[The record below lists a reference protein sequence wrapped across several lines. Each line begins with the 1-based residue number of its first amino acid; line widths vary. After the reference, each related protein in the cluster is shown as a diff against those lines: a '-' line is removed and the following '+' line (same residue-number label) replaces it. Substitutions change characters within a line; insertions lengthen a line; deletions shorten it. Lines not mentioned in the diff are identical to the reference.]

1 MKRLITVLASPVLMV
16 TLLLFFGIAMGVA
29 TFVESRQS
37 TEVAWKLVYNAKW
50 FELIMLLGAVNLS
63 FSVFTRKL
71 YRLSKF
77 SIFLFHISFVVI
89 ILGAG
94 VTRYTGLEG
103 TIQIREG
110 QQSDL
115 LQVGKSETLRLPF
128 YLYLD
133 DFVIDYYP
141 GSQNPSGFKSKVVLV
156 DAEKGIEE
164 PREVYMN
171 HILKHRGYRF
181 YQSSYHTDF
190 KGTVLSVSRDPIG
203 STISYMGYFLLA
215 LGMAWS
221 LLNRQSRFL
230 QLLFQKKTITL
241 TCILF
246 LAVSSPVWANVD
258 SIPVIPAEHASKFGD
273 LLVRDEQ
280 GRTKSVNTL
289 AEDVFRKVYRKTN
302 YQGQS
307 ALQVL
312 LGMYVYPEQWQHAK
326 LVYAGKNVPSLIGLE
341 GKYAS
346 LSECYAGN
354 GFFISSMEAL
364 KAYQLPPAQRSKA
377 QNDLIRFDER
387 LNILYYWFGGQML
400 NVFPSNS
407 DSSSVWYNP
416 INLDQS
422 DYGSDTAYLHK
433 LLPLYFSEVRTAM
446 QTGNWQLADEL
457 ISSLNTFQLTKG
469 KNLPSARLVQ
479 LEKWYYKTY
488 LFKRIA
494 SLYLWLGLMLLIVG
508 LIKVFIQAFRST
520 WLQKGITIL
529 IGLVL
534 FAHTAGLALR
544 WAISG
549 HAPWSNAYESMVFI
563 AWSGVFAGIIFARKN
578 SGILAVAAL
587 LAWVYLFAGHMSW
600 MDPQITNLVPVLKSK
615 WLVIHVAVITSSYGF
630 LGVGSIMAFIN
641 ILLLSIRGRQ
651 TRERIDKNID
661 ELTRIIELSLTI
673 GLYLLTVGTF
683 LGAIW
688 ANVSWGRYWAWD
700 PKETWA
706 LITVLVYAVVLH
718 LRLIPATKGV
728 LLFNFSSLVAYASV
742 MMTYFGVNYFLSG
755 LHSYAAGDPMPV
767 PNGVYIAMGVILV
780 LTLAAWLNQRW
791 LGKVDAL
798 LEN

>member
-1 MKRLITVLASPVLMV
+1 MKKIVSVLASPVLMV
-16 TLLLFFGIAMGVA
+16 SLLLAFGIAMAVA
-29 TFVESRQS
+29 TFIESRQS
-37 TEVAWKLVYNAKW
+37 TEIAWKLVYNAKW
-50 FELIMLLGAVNLS
+50 FELIMLLGAINLS

-71 YRLSKF
+71 YKLSKF

-94 VTRYTGLEG
+94 ITRYTGLEG

-110 QQSDL
+110 QQSNL
-115 LQVGKSETLRLPF
+115 LQVSKTEILRLPF
-128 YLYLD
+128 YLHLE
-133 DFVIDYYP
+133 DFIIDYYP
-141 GSQNPSGFKSKVVLV
+141 GSQNPSGFKSKIVLL

-171 HILKHRGYRF
+171 NILKHRGYRF

-190 KGTVLSVSRDPIG
+190 KGTVLSVSRDRFGTAI
-203 STISYMGYFLLA
+203 TYMGYFLLT

-221 LLNRQSRFL
+221 LFNRQSRFL
-230 QLLFQKKTITL
+230 QLIFQKKTNTL
-241 TCILF
+241 ACILL
-246 LAVSSPVWANVD
+246 LAASSSAWANAD
-258 SIPVIPAEHASKFGD
+258 SIPVIPAEHAAKFGD

-280 GRTKSVNTL
+280 GRTKSLNTL
-289 AEDVFRKVYRKTN
+289 SEDVFRKVHRKTN

-312 LGMYVYPEQWQHAK
+312 LGMFVYPEQWQYAK
-326 LVYAGKNVPSLIGLE
+326 LVYAGKNAPTLIGLE

-346 LSECYAGN
+346 LAECYVGN

-364 KAYQLPPAQRSKA
+364 KAYRLPPAQRTKA

-387 LNILYYWFGGQML
+387 LNILYHWFGGQML
-400 NVFPSNS
+400 NVFPSNT
-407 DSSSVWYNP
+407 DTSSVWYNP
-416 INLDQS
+416 INLAQS
-422 DYGSDTAYLHK
+422 AYGSDTNYLNK
-433 LLPLYFSEVRTAM
+433 LLPVYFSEVRTAM
-446 QTGNWQLADEL
+446 QSGNWQLADEL
-457 ISSLNTFQLTKG
+457 VISLKNYQLAKG
-469 KNLPSARLVQ
+469 KDLPSDRLVKM
-479 LEKWYYKTY
+479 EKWYYKAF

-494 SLYLWLGLMLLIVG
+494 SLYLWLGLILLISG
-508 LIKVFIQAFRST
+508 LIKIFIPAFRT
-520 WLQKGITIL
+520 GWLQKGLTTL
-529 IGLVL
+529 IGITLL
-534 FAHTAGLALR
+534 AHTAGLALR
-544 WAISG
+544 WVISG

-563 AWSGVFAGIIFARKN
+563 AWSGVFAGILFARKN
-578 SGILAVAAL
+578 SGLLAVAAI

-630 LGVGSIMAFIN
+630 FGVGSIMAFLN
-641 ILLLSIRGRQ
+641 MLLLSIRNRNTQ
-651 TRERIDKNID
+651 KRIDANID
-661 ELTRIIELSLTI
+661 ELTRIIEISLTI

-728 LLFNFSSLVAYASV
+728 LIFNFLSLVAYASV
-742 MMTYFGVNYFLSG
+742 LMTYFGVNYFLSG

-767 PNGVYIAMGVILV
+767 PKGVYISLGVIVV
-780 LTLAAWLNQRW
+780 LALAAWFNQLW
-791 LGKVDAL
+791 LGKTDTSK
-798 LEN
+798 EY